1 MKQILTTLAIF
12 CVLGAS
18 AQVSNDFN
26 SDDGGWGAASNP
38 SGTFWEWG
46 VPNGTQI
53 SDDNEGGGNAWVTE
67 LDGEFTTTDFET
79 LWLTSQSY
87 DLSSFST
94 GTVSFGINYDLYFN
108 TGFGFYDAMQLLYS
122 TDSSNWNVLGAEG
135 SGTNWYNGSGFSG
148 DGWTENSGGWLQ
160 ASHDIPSEL
169 FGQSTVYFRF
179 EVQINA
185 DPGAYGHEGFAFD
198 SFVLSN
204 QSSDSEI
211 LTMSLT
217 EAILPIEVDSASRTI
232 KIVVDPATDVTSLA
246 PTFTIST
253 GAMVDK
259 ASGSTQDFTNP
270 VEYVVTAENTS
281 FSSTWTV
288 SVVNPQFDLALF
300 PTSGIPGTELTIFGQ
315 SFSTTTTDN
324 IVTLG
329 GQSVTVNSATANKL
343 TVTIPSDASL
353 GRNTL
358 SIASNASGSYNDAN
372 FNVLLADA
380 NRFIDDYTEADFNFN
395 VSVVNTMAVGDFDKD
410 GDVDVAFDDF
420 GNLKVATLENGRV
433 SSIATIATSRSEI
446 ADLTSADINGDGYPD
461 VVAAGESIGWFKN
474 NGDGTFA
481 SELTVTDTDFDYS
494 IKVFDADGDY
504 DLDIITASGSGV
516 SLFKNSGGGTFTE
529 VMSPA
534 SGIGIPV
541 DWESDGD
548 IDMIGIN
555 SSRDR
560 IILMTN
566 DGSGSYT
573 DSDLLTSLSNVDFVQ
588 IGDLDNDGDLDFV
601 FSTYDQVSTF
611 TSTLEYTLNNG
622 AFLDPPVKIVD
633 EGDTFTQQM
642 KLGDLD
648 GDGDLDI
655 ARVRTD
661 GTDQNLQ
668 QFTNTAL
675 DFGTAT
681 SLESQADGK
690 ALVIVDIDQ
699 DGDLDIL
706 HEASLS
712 GGNFP
717 LHLGYYTGNSITSF
731 AFPESTGNTTI
742 DDAAFTIEVEVT
754 NGADITALTPTIEL
768 SAGAAVSPGSGVAQ
782 DFSASV
788 NYTVTA
794 EDGTEQIWV
803 VTVISV
809 PSAPTL
815 TFDASQTSS
824 TETSLTWNE
833 TTNTESYSLEV
844 SEANDFSSF
853 LTGYD
858 PLTISEPSVTE
869 EIVSSL
875 YAGSYYYARIRATNS
890 IGTNSDY
897 SDTVAILTKPAD
909 PVLTDADT
917 ADITQASIGLSWEY
931 DTTIFDTYSIE
942 VSDTIDFTTLLSD
955 YPVTLD
961 TSTFV
966 IGVDSSTTAL
976 SPNTEYFVRVSITNA
991 TGVSGYSNVVSA
1003 YTKPNTPALTDFVT
1017 DDINQTSARL
1027 SWDPVTGG
1035 TDSYSVE
1042 LSSTDF
1048 ASASTL
1054 LSDFPVSV
1062 TDTTFE
1068 FGVDQSTAALESA
1081 TEYWVRMKSENSSGL
1096 SGYSNVVSFLTRPAT
1111 VNATTAS
1118 DITTTSF
1125 RANWD
1130 AVTGADSYYL
1140 EVSSDDFASTV
1151 FTETLTTELTTSITG
1166 LSSASNYK
1174 YRVSAINATGS
1185 APASNEISV
1194 LTLPEA
1200 PVVNSIS
1207 SADITQTTFSLS
1219 WAASSGEIS
1228 DYIVE
1233 VSSTDFSV
1241 DTTLLADYPLTVTG
1255 TSVTIGSDLGTASL
1269 DPGTSYWVL
1278 VRANNA
1284 TGESDN
1290 SNVVTA
1296 LTIPATPT
1304 ASSSTDVLA
1313 SSFTANWSLETGAT
1327 GYIAELSNDNFGSIL
1342 QTDSVTANTTV
1353 FDGLNSG
1360 TTYYYRTRAYNATW
1374 ASGNSN
1380 IIILNTNADPSNLSL
1395 SPQDVDENLPI
1406 GSVVGTFGSD
1416 DDASTSFIYSLVSGT
1431 GDTDNSRFDI
1441 SGDQLVTNEVFN
1453 FELANTFRIRAQT
1466 DDGFGGT
1473 RQAEF
1478 TINVNDVN
1486 EAPDTIIFTL
1496 ETNQFTGY
1504 DPERTIIGTFEAED
1518 EDEDDNVF
1526 SFEVL
1531 EGSEYFEVNVDKKL
1545 VNTVVFETEIDSIF
1559 TISVRA
1565 SDDDNVSPASI
1576 VREFDIFIE
1585 AFVDREDPVIV
1596 PNPLNPTSLLSGGN
1610 PVTLEATVTDF
1621 RIGEV
1626 RFYSKLLTDTV
1637 FTSQVITGTN
1647 NIYSI
1652 TIAEE
1657 DMGLAGI
1664 EYYFGAID
1672 AAGNDTISTRTG
1684 LALEYEGGSSS
1695 PIVESVQRFGRTVD
1709 NYQVLSIPFRFEG
1722 NANRVIEIFDEYT
1735 SGIPD
1740 NRTWRI
1746 IRYDSN
1752 LDTLINL
1759 TATSEIQLGEA
1770 YFFIA
1775 VEQQEITVGAA
1786 SINLQDPFPIELK
1799 AGWNLIGNPYNL
1811 DVDWNSVRDNNNA
1824 NGIVGPLRVLDPN
1837 NNETWPTSTV
1847 LRKFEGAFVQV
1858 TEDITLNISYADAIL
1873 SLGRMEQY
1881 VEEEDPQ
1888 IDWYLPITI
1897 TQDEEFRTAGIGMD
1911 IDADLSFDGLD
1922 RLQIPRWFEY
1932 LEFSSV
1938 HQHEK
1943 FRKFNRDIVPL
1954 SDKYIWDIEV
1964 SSSTVGASTISW
1976 DAEEFN
1982 SGYLK
1987 LLDKSTGRVI
1997 DMRENNSIQVHTDGV
2012 TELSIMYTTNPN
2024 DTFEFDEI
2032 AVMAAYPNPM
2042 DYTMFV
2048 PVSLPSSGS
2057 SYDINMEIIDLS
2069 GKQIFSNQIH
2079 KLGGGNY
2086 QFEITPDNQIP
2097 SGMYIYKLSVISDGI
2112 ENVYTQRI
2120 SVK

>member
-26 SDDGGWGAASNP
+26 TDDGGWEAASSP

-46 VPNGTQI
+46 IPNATQI
-53 SDDNEGGGNAWVTE
+53 NDDNEGGGNAWVTE
-67 LDGEFTTTDFET
+67 LDGEFTNTSYEV

-87 DLSSFST
+87 DLSSFTT

-108 TGFGFYDAMQLLYS
+108 TGFGEYDAMQFLYS
-122 TDSSNWNVLGAEG
+122 TDSSNWSILGSEG
-135 SGTNWYNGSGFSG
+135 TGTNWYNGAGFSG

-160 ASHDIPSEL
+160 ASHAIPSEL
-169 FGQSTVYFRF
+169 FGEGAVYFRF
-179 EVQINA
+179 EVQTNVES
-185 DPGAYGHEGFAFD
+185 GAYGHEGFAFD

-217 EAILPIEVDSASRTI
+217 EAVLPIEVDSASRTI

-324 IVTLG
+324 VVTLG

-343 TVTIPSDASL
+343 TITIPSDASL

-380 NRFIDDYTEADFNFN
+380 DRFVDDYTESDFNFN

-420 GNLKVATLENGRV
+420 GNLKIATLENGRV

-446 ADLTSADINGDGYPD
+446 ADLTSADINGDGYLD
-461 VVAAGESIGWFKN
+461 VVAAGESIGWFEN

-481 SELTVTDTDFDYS
+481 SELTVADTDFDYG

-516 SLFKNSGGGTFTE
+516 SLFKNSGGGTFAE

-541 DWESDGD
+541 DWDADGD
-548 IDMIGIN
+548 IDMVSTN
-555 SSRDR
+555 ASRDA
-560 IILMTN
+560 IILMAN
-566 DGSGSYT
+566 DGSGVFT
-573 DSDLLTSLSNVDFVQ
+573 DSDLLTGLSNLDFVQ
-588 IGDLDNDGDLDFV
+588 VGDLDNDDDLDLI

-611 TSTLEYTLNNG
+611 TSTVEYSLNDG
-622 AFLDPPVKIVD
+622 TGTMGTAVKIVD
-633 EGDTFTQQM
+633 EGDTFTEKM
-642 KLGDLD
+642 DLGDFD

-655 ARVRTD
+655 VRVQTD
-661 GTDQNLQ
+661 GSSQVLQ
-668 QFTNTAL
+668 GFTNNAL
-675 DFGTAT
+675 TFSAPTVI
-681 SLESQADGK
+681 ESQSDGK
-690 ALVIVDIDQ
+690 GLVIVDIDQ

-706 HEASLS
+706 HEASLG

-717 LHLGYYTGNSITSF
+717 LHLGYYTSNDVTSF

-768 SAGAAVSPGSGVAQ
+768 SAGATVSPESGVAQ

-809 PSAPTL
+809 PSAPNL

-824 TETSLTWNE
+824 SETSLTWNE
-833 TTNTESYSLEV
+833 TANTESYSLEV

-875 YAGSYYYARIRATNS
+875 DAGSYYYARIRATNS

-917 ADITQASIGLSWEY
+917 ADITQTSIGLSWEY
-931 DTTIFDTYSIE
+931 DTTVFDTYDIE
-942 VSDTIDFTTLLSD
+942 VSDTVDFTTLLAD

-976 SPNTEYFVRVSITNA
+976 SPNTEYFVRVSIRNA
-991 TGVSGYSNVVSA
+991 TGISGYSNVISA
-1003 YTKPNTPALTDFVT
+1003 FTKPNTPTLTDFAT
-1017 DDINQTSARL
+1017 DDINQTTARL
-1027 SWDPVTGG
+1027 SWDPVSGG
-1035 TDSYSVE
+1035 TDSYSLE

-1048 ASASTL
+1048 TTATTL
-1054 LSDFPVSV
+1054 LTDFPVSV

-1081 TEYWVRMKSENSSGL
+1081 TEYWVRMKTENSSGL

-1125 RANWD
+1125 SANWD

-1194 LTLPEA
+1194 LTLPDA
-1200 PVVNSIS
+1200 PVVNSIAN
-1207 SADITQTTFSLS
+1207 ADITQSTFDLS
-1219 WAASSGEIS
+1219 WAASSGEI
-1228 DYIVE
+1228 DNYIVE

-1255 TSVTIGSDLGTASL
+1255 TSLVIGSDLGTASL
-1269 DPGTSYWVL
+1269 DPGSDYWIL

-1296 LTIPATPT
+1296 LTIPSDPVGSAATNI
-1304 ASSSTDVLA
+1304 LA
-1313 SSFTANWSLETGAT
+1313 NSFTANWSSVVGVD
-1327 GYIAELSNDNFGSIL
+1327 GYNIQVLDNNSN
-1342 QTDSVTANTTV
+1342 TV
-1353 FDGLNSG
+1353 FNDSTVLTSQLIDNLADG
-1360 TTYYYRTRAYNATW
+1360 TQYRYRIRAYNATG
-1374 ASGNSN
+1374 ASGFSDE
-1380 IIILNTNADPSNLSL
+1380 IIATTNENPGVPSL
-1395 SPQDVDENLPI
+1395 SPNNVDENVPV
-1406 GSVVGTFGSD
+1406 GSFVGLFSTQ
-1416 DDASTSFIYSLVSGT
+1416 DDASTSFVYSLVTGNGDDDNGLFFID
-1431 GDTDNSRFDI
+1431 GDT
-1441 SGDQLVTNEVFN
+1441 LKTNAVFN
-1453 FELANTFRIRAQT
+1453 HEQTSSFSVRVQT
-1466 DDGFGGT
+1466 DDGFGGVNSG
-1473 RQAEF
+1473 EF
-1478 TINVNDVN
+1478 AINVNDVN
-1486 EAPDTIIFTL
+1486 EAPNNITFTL
-1496 ETNQFTGY
+1496 TSSQFTGY
-1504 DPERTIIGTFEAED
+1504 DAVETIIGTFQAED
-1518 EDEDDNVF
+1518 EDESDNVF
-1526 SFEVL
+1526 TFEVVD
-1531 EGSEYFEVNVDKKL
+1531 GSDYFEVGLDSRL
-1545 VNTVVFETEIDSIF
+1545 FNTAVFETEIDSTI

-1565 SDDDNVSPASI
+1565 SDDNDPPASI
-1576 VREFDIFIE
+1576 TREFDIFIE

-1596 PNPLNPTSLLSGGN
+1596 PNPLNPTNLLSGGN

-1647 NIYSI
+1647 NVYSI

-1664 EYYFGAID
+1664 EYYFGAVD

-1740 NRTWRI
+1740 NKTWRI

-1752 LDTLINL
+1752 LDSLINL

-1881 VEEEDPQ
+1881 VEEEDPE

-1897 TQDEEFRTAGIGMD
+1897 TQDEEFRSAGIGMD
-1911 IDADLSFDGLD
+1911 IDADLAFDGLD

-1954 SDKYIWDIEV
+1954 SDRYVWDIEV

-1997 DMRENNSIQVHTDGV
+1997 DMRENSSIQVHTDGV

-2048 PVSLPSSGS
+2048 PVSLPSTGS

-2097 SGMYIYKLSVISDGI
+2097 SGMYIYKVSVISDGI